1 MDTALQKILD
11 TPYAYVVSRDPDDG
25 DWIIAYPDL
34 PGCKSHTDD
43 PAMIATMARDAFE
56 VWVTARF
63 EAGAS
68 IPPARFDID
77 TIWDHNWDAA
87 RSPVITTDEAAS
99 ELGITPSRV
108 RQMVRAQGLG
118 RRHGRAVVLTER
130 DMDVLRQ
137 RPAPGR
143 PRVTTV

>member
-1 MDTALQKILD
+1 MNITLEKILA

-25 DWIIAYPDL
+25 TWNIVYPDL
-34 PGCKSHTDD
+34 PGCMSHADD
-43 PAMIATMARDAFE
+43 PADIDTMARAAFE
-56 VWVTARF
+56 LWVTTRF
-63 EAGAS
+63 EDGAP
-68 IPPARFDID
+68 IPPATFDVEAV
-77 TIWDHNWDAA
+77 WDQNWDAA
-87 RSPVITTDEAAS
+87 RYPAITTDEAAS

-130 DMDVLRQ
+130 DMDILRQ

-143 PRVTTV
+143 PRATTV